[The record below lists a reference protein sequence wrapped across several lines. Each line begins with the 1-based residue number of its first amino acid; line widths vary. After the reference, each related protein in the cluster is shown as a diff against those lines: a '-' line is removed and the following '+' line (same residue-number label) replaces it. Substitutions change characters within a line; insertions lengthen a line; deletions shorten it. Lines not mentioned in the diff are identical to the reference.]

1 MQNLLES
8 AAKKFGVPSEVL
20 DLIGRQFISQII
32 DEFPSLLLPPIMN
45 TLKQEYVKNGLEWIK
60 QNVLSLQEQF
70 SPSQEAVRPHL
81 DSCLRIKRWTAGSPQ
96 RTAFPGERLL
106 HNHRYRHIPASE
118 QKVERGPY

>member
-45 TLKQEYVKNGLEWIK
+45 TLKQEYVKNGLDWIK

-70 SPSQEAVRPHL
+70 
-81 DSCLRIKRWTAGSPQ
+81 
-96 RTAFPGERLL
+96 LL
-106 HNHRYRHIPASE
+106 LKKLY
-118 QKVERGPY
+118 GPTWILA

>member
-32 DEFPSLLLPPIMN
+32 DEFPCLLLPPIMN
-45 TLKQEYVKNGLEWIK
+45 TLKQEYVKNGLDWIK

-70 SPSQEAVRPHL
+70 
-81 DSCLRIKRWTAGSPQ
+81 
-96 RTAFPGERLL
+96 LL
-106 HNHRYRHIPASE
+106 LKKLY
-118 QKVERGPY
+118 GPTWILA

>member
-45 TLKQEYVKNGLEWIK
+45 TLKQEYVKNGLDWNK

-70 SPSQEAVRPHL
+70 
-81 DSCLRIKRWTAGSPQ
+81 
-96 RTAFPGERLL
+96 LL
-106 HNHRYRHIPASE
+106 LKKLY
-118 QKVERGPY
+118 GPTWILA